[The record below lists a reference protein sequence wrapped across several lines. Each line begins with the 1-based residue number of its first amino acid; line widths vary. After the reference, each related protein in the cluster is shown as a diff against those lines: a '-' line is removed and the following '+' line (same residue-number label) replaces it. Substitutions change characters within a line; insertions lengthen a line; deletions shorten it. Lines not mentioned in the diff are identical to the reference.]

1 MQEYTTKEFAAAVPC
16 SANTIA
22 KWRKSDLSKPLL
34 APDHFNK
41 RGFPMYTEEQLPIA
55 RTLIKARKTAL
66 KAKETSTQVA
76 ETITPIVEHAEDTVP
91 VEGKKII
98 ATDDGDKDNRPKSH
112 AQDTTTNAIKQQP
125 FSQQVEYLPRE
136 ILALPRFVKTRK
148 DNPKAPSGAKW
159 QDPKNQKLYSE
170 LKGTI
175 GFVGSIESEDSLL
188 FADFDHVLDDNDN
201 FVSTDAQKW
210 FEILHGEGF
219 YCEKSQGGHG
229 LHFFLQP
236 TKGKFAAI
244 TGTRLYLTAD
254 KKSFIEIF
262 YRSNRN
268 CLVTGNL
275 FQCEPN
281 APIAQCDDADKIT
294 QALIDALAL
303 QADAEKKA
311 ITKKE
316 ERKKLSPDIQALV
329 DEINNV
335 SMETLEAKGYLEHS
349 EKGGNRPDGF
359 ICPWCGSGTR
369 ENKSGALTYYT
380 DHKGA
385 HVTCHACNCGGDIL
399 ALFAK
404 VNGYAT
410 QGEEFFQTVQLAADT
425 FAIPY
430 DEKIF
435 EYHAE
440 DNFFGTKDLIRDC
453 PINLRLP
460 QNFEFGKGGIKHITP
475 PREGKDELPKIKS
488 VTRTPL
494 IITRVFTETK
504 NFATQYEVGMRI
516 GNKWRY
522 VITDGDTLLDSRR
535 VGILNGKGALIEE
548 NAILTKYFAR
558 LIALNQDIIT
568 RTRVYTQP
576 GWHDGKFIYP
586 ISEGND
592 YICKRSNIN
601 YEELFAT
608 SGNAAD
614 WKDTL
619 RKILYTGQAPLKGI
633 VIGAAL
639 AAPLL
644 KILHLPNFWLHI
656 QGQRNYAKTP
666 LLKFALSAYGNPAE
680 TYLLRSFDSSPKN
693 RVTMAVAMND
703 LPQAIDELETLSPK
717 ETAELQKSV
726 YDYCSGMDGQK
737 NQKNGE
743 VREVTR
749 FRGVRISTGER
760 PILEQNA
767 KGGALKRCITLH
779 VTSPLFDDET
789 AHQLHRFCEL
799 NHGHFGRLWTEYI
812 SEHEK
817 EILADYD
824 RVLADNQRD
833 TADFEPAHVRAIAA
847 CTVAFWHFR
856 ILLALEQ
863 SFDIYHAESF
873 ARLVIRDLPTK
884 DDISDVKRGIE
895 LLASWID
902 SHPKNFIHAGK
913 TADSAA
919 DSALSF
925 TETSGILFSD
935 GRVGFFAFAFR
946 RICTEELHLPSYE
959 KFLNELYDEGKLDC
973 KSRSVKTQ
981 TCRQGR
987 EVKKIYLFKANVL
1000 IHIAD
1005 TDGEEAEDLA

>member
-1 MQEYTTKEFAAAVPC
+1 MKYTLKDFAKAVGV
-16 SANTIA
+16 SQSTVSIW
-22 KWRKSDLSKPLL
+22 KKKGLI
-34 APDHFNK
+34 APDI
-41 RGFPMYTEEQLPIA
+41 TEGG
-55 RTLIKARKTAL
+55 RKFY
-66 KAKETSTQVA
+66 S
-76 ETITPIVEHAEDTVP
+76 DTVLAEVLKLKGNKPSAAQVTTTEANHDDAP

-98 ATDDGDKDNRPKSH
+98 ANDGEKTSEQNNH
-112 AQDTTTNAIKQQP
+112 AQDTTTTTIKQQP
-125 FSQQVEYLPRE
+125 FSQQVENLPRE

-175 GFVGSIESEDSLL
+175 GFVAATDTEESLL
-188 FADFDHVLDDNDN
+188 FLDCDHFRDANGN
-201 FVSTDAQKW
+201 FVSDTAKRW
-210 FEILHGEGF
+210 FNLITADGKYFAEL
-219 YCEKSQGGHG
+219 SQSKKGAHV
-229 LHFFLQP
+229 FAKP
-236 TKGKFAAI
+236 TKGKFGKI
-244 TGTRLYLTAD
+244 TGRIYLTDD
-254 KKSFIEIF
+254 KQSFIEVF
-262 YRSNRN
+262 YRTTKF
-268 CLVTGNL
+268 CLVTGDL
-275 FQCEPN
+275 FCCKPN
-281 APIAQCDDADKIT
+281 APIAQGDDADKIT
-294 QALIDALAL
+294 QALIDALTL
-303 QADAEKKA
+303 QADTEKKA
-311 ITKKE
+311 ASVAITMRE
-316 ERKKLSPDIQALV
+316 EQKNLSPDIQALV

-335 SMETLEAKGYLEHS
+335 SRETLEAQGYLVHS
-349 EKGGNRPDGF
+349 EKGGNRPDGY

-369 ENKSGALTYYT
+369 ENKSGALTYYE
-380 DHKGA
+380 DNKGA

-399 ALFAK
+399 ALFAT
-404 VNGYAT
+404 VNGYST
-410 QGEEFFQTVQLAADT
+410 QGEEFFQTVKLAADT

-435 EYHAE
+435 EYHVA
-440 DNFFGTKDLIRDC
+440 DNFIGTKDLIRDC

-475 PREGKDELPKIKS
+475 PREGKDEPPKIKS

-494 IITRVFTETK
+494 VITRVFTETK
-504 NFATQYEVGMRI
+504 NFSTQYEVGMRV

-548 NAILTKYFAR
+548 TAILTKYFAR

-586 ISEGND
+586 ISEGKD

-608 SGNAAD
+608 SGNADA
-614 WKDTL
+614 WKEKF
-619 RKILYTGQAPLKGI
+619 REILSTGQAPLKGI
-633 VIGAAL
+633 IIGGAL

-656 QGQRNYAKTP
+656 QSKQNYGKTP
-666 LLKFALSAYGNPAE
+666 LLKFAMSIYGYSIE
-680 TYLLRSFDSSPKN
+680 GKLLGSFDSSPKN

-703 LPQAIDELETLSPK
+703 LPQAIDELETRSTK
-717 ETAELQKSV
+717 EADELQKSV
-726 YDYCSGMDGQK
+726 YDYCAGIDGQK
-737 NQKNGE
+737 NQKNGD
-743 VREVTR
+743 VREVVC
-749 FRGVRISTGER
+749 FHGVRISTGET
-760 PILEQNA
+760 PLLEQNA
-767 KGGALKRCITLH
+767 KGGALKRGITLH
-779 VTSPLFDDET
+779 IKEPLDEIS
-789 AHQLHRFCEL
+789 ALRQLHRFCEM

-824 RVLADNQRD
+824 RVLTDNQKD
-833 TADFEPAHVRAIAA
+833 TVDFEPAHVYAITA
-847 CTVAFWHFR
+847 CAVAFWHFR
-856 ILLALEQ
+856 ILLELEK

-895 LLASWID
+895 LLASWVD

-959 KFLNELYDEGKLDC
+959 KFLNELYDECKLDC
-973 KSRSVKTQ
+973 KSSKVKTAQ
-981 TCRQGR
+981 IWHGGTN
-987 EVKKIYLFKANVL
+987 KKAYIFKAGVL
-1000 IHIAD
+1000 ITVD
-1005 TDGEEAEDLA
+1005 EEEEEASDKQA

>member
-1 MQEYTTKEFAAAVPC
+1 MKLKGNKTSAVNNTSEEAAQVTTTE
-16 SANTIA
+16 A
-22 KWRKSDLSKPLL
+22 KHDD
-34 APDHFNK
+34 A
-41 RGFPMYTEEQLPIA
+41 
-55 RTLIKARKTAL
+55 
-66 KAKETSTQVA
+66 
-76 ETITPIVEHAEDTVP
+76 P
-91 VEGKKII
+91 VEDKKII
-98 ATDDGDKDNRPKSH
+98 ANDGEKISEQKHHS
-112 AQDTTTNAIKQQP
+112 QDTTTDAIKQQP
-125 FSQQVEYLPRE
+125 FSQQVENLPRE

-175 GFVGSIESEDSLL
+175 GFVAATDTEESLL
-188 FADFDHVLDDNDN
+188 FLDCDHFRDANGN
-201 FVSTDAQKW
+201 FVSDAAKRW
-210 FEILHGEGF
+210 FNLITADGKYFAEL
-219 YCEKSQGGHG
+219 SQSKKGAHV
-229 LHFFLQP
+229 FAKP
-236 TKGKFAAI
+236 TKGKFGKI
-244 TGTRLYLTAD
+244 TGRIYLTDD
-254 KKSFIEIF
+254 KQSFIEVF
-262 YRSNRN
+262 YRTTKF
-268 CLVTGNL
+268 CLVTGDL
-275 FQCEPN
+275 FCCKPN
-281 APIAQCDDADKIT
+281 APIAQGNDADKIT
-294 QALIDALAL
+294 QALIDALTL
-303 QADAEKKA
+303 QADTEKKA
-311 ITKKE
+311 ASVAITKRE
-316 ERKKLSPDIQALV
+316 EQKNLSPDIQALV

-335 SMETLEAKGYLEHS
+335 SRETLEAQGYLVHS
-349 EKGGNRPDGF
+349 EKGGARPDGY

-369 ENKSGALTYYT
+369 ENKSGALTYYE
-380 DHKGA
+380 DNKGA

-410 QGEEFFQTVQLAADT
+410 QGEEFFQTVKLAADN

-475 PREGKDELPKIKS
+475 PREGKDEPPKIKS

-494 IITRVFTETK
+494 IITRVFTATK
-504 NFATQYEVGMRI
+504 NFSTQYEVGMRI
-516 GNKWRY
+516 GDKWRY
-522 VITDGDTLLDSRR
+522 VITDGRTLQDPRK
-535 VGILNGKGALIEE
+535 ILELTDKGGLIEE
-548 NAILTKYFAR
+548 PAILTKYFAR

-608 SGNAAD
+608 SGNADD

-619 RKILYTGQAPLKGI
+619 RKILYTGQAPIKGI

-812 SEHEK
+812 SAHET

-824 RVLADNQRD
+824 RLLADSQRD

-847 CTVAFWHFR
+847 CAVAFWHFR
-856 ILLALEQ
+856 ILLAFEQ
-863 SFDIYHAESF
+863 SFDIYHAEIF
-873 ARLVIRDLPTK
+873 ARLIIKDLPTK

-973 KSRSVKTQ
+973 KSIKVKTAQ
-981 TCRQGR
+981 IWHGGTN
-987 EVKKIYLFKANVL
+987 KKAYIFKAGVL
-1000 IHIAD
+1000 VTVD
-1005 TDGEEAEDLA
+1005 EEEEEASDKQA

>member
-1 MQEYTTKEFAAAVPC
+1 MKYSQIALAKAAGL
-16 SANTIA
+16 SQQTISVWVKA
-22 KWRKSDLSKPLL
+22 GKI
-34 APDHFNK
+34 APDIMEGKRKFYSDAVLAEVLKLKGNK
-41 RGFPMYTEEQLPIA
+41 PSAVNNTSEEAAQVTTTE
-55 RTLIKARKTAL
+55 
-66 KAKETSTQVA
+66 AKHDDA
-76 ETITPIVEHAEDTVP
+76 P
-91 VEGKKII
+91 VEDKKNN
-98 ATDDGDKDNRPKSH
+98 ADTDGEKNSEQKHHS
-112 AQDTTTNAIKQQP
+112 QDTTNGTIKQQP
-125 FSQQVEYLPRE
+125 FSQQVENLPRE
-136 ILALPRFVKTRK
+136 ILALPRFIKTRK
-148 DNPKAPSGAKW
+148 SDPKIPRVSKW

-170 LKGTI
+170 LKGTL

-219 YCEKSQGGHG
+219 YCEKSQSGHG

-236 TKGKFAAI
+236 TKGKFDALKGA
-244 TGTRLYLTAD
+244 RLYLTAD
-254 KKSFIEIF
+254 KESFIEIF

-281 APIAQCDDADKIT
+281 ASIAQGDDADKIT
-294 QALIDALAL
+294 QALIDALTL
-303 QADAEKKA
+303 QADTEKKA
-311 ITKKE
+311 ASVAITKRE
-316 ERKKLSPDIQALV
+316 EQKNLSPDIQALV

-335 SMETLEAKGYLEHS
+335 SRETLEAQGYLVHS
-349 EKGGNRPDGF
+349 EKGGARPDGY

-369 ENKSGALTYYT
+369 ENKSGALTYYE
-380 DHKGA
+380 DNKGA
-385 HVTCHACNCGGDIL
+385 HVTCHACHCGGDIL
-399 ALFAK
+399 ALFAT
-404 VNGYAT
+404 VNGYST
-410 QGEEFFQTVQLAADT
+410 QGEEFFQTVKLAADT

-435 EYHAE
+435 EYHVA
-440 DNFFGTKDLIRDC
+440 DNFIGTKDLIRDC
-453 PINLRLP
+453 PINLRIP

-475 PREGKDELPKIKS
+475 PREGKNEPPKIKS

-494 IITRVFTETK
+494 VITRIFTETK

-516 GNKWRY
+516 GDKWRY
-522 VITDGDTLLDSRR
+522 VITDGRTLQDPRK
-535 VGILNGKGALIEE
+535 ILELTDKGGLIEE
-548 NAILTKYFAR
+548 PAILTKYFAR

-608 SGNAAD
+608 SGNADD

-619 RKILYTGQAPLKGI
+619 RKILYTGQAPIKGI

-856 ILLALEQ
+856 ILLAFEQ

-925 TETSGILFSD
+925 SETSGILFSD